1 MHKQA
6 WAHAP
11 RCTHPQRNRGPSL
24 ISQVKSGKMEV
35 LHLHFNLLSIRHCV
49 WCCSK
54 IAWCLLLVPIYR
66 GFYER
71 RVLNSNLPA
80 ITVYGDEP
88 PPSSLSPAP
97 SSSVTHSV
105 RFHLPPFLIFSLRLP
120 PSVIISPYFFP
131 MLLIFPSLLHRSLH
145 LSPLISPH
153 PFLIARRLN
162 T

>member
-6 WAHAP
+6 WTHAP
-11 RCTHPQRNRGPSL
+11 RRTHPQRNRGPSL
-24 ISQVKSGKMEV
+24 ILQVKSGKMEV

-80 ITVYGDEP
+80 IRVYGDEP
-88 PPSSLSPAP
+88 PPSSLSSAP
-97 SSSVTHSV
+97 SSSVTHSL
-105 RFHLPPFLIFSLRLP
+105 RFHLPPFLIFFP
-120 PSVIISPYFFP
+120 PSTSICNYFPFLLSRAPYFP
-131 MLLIFPSLLHRSLH
+131 PTPPPLSTCLPSSHPTHFSL
-145 LSPLISPH
+145 PGD
-153 PFLIARRLN
+153 
-162 T
+162 